1 MTLEEQYQSAYRR
14 AMAALQAIDAAIHDM
29 PAPESDGVTWG
40 SVADMQRIATD
51 LENITRYTR

>member
-1 MTLEEQYQSAYRR
+1 MDTLNDYLAAYYRV
-14 AMAALQAIDAAIHDM
+14 MNAILAIQNAIHDM